1 MIDEDKIRHR
11 MQRIADL
18 VQRLDSVADPAV
30 KAQAKELMECVLDLH
45 GEALERVMQCVRR
58 SGEPGQPITE
68 AMSSDAVVTSVLLL
82 YGLHPVDFET
92 RVRQAVD
99 KAQAVLRLQGAD
111 AELTG
116 TNGGTVRI
124 RVHGV
129 DSEFAA
135 RTVRSTLE
143 DELYAAAP
151 DATALVLQG
160 LERFPVAGLVSL
172 G

>member
-1 MIDEDKIRHR
+1 MMDEEKLRHR

-30 KAQAKELMECVLDLH
+30 KAQSRELMECVMDLH
-45 GEALERVMQCVRR
+45 GEALERVMQCIRQ
-58 SGEPGQPITE
+58 SGELGRPVTE
-68 AMSSDAVVTSVLLL
+68 ALSADAVVTSVLLL

-92 RVRQAVD
+92 RVRQAVE
-99 KAQAVLRLQGAD
+99 KVQPALRQQGAD

-116 TNGGTVRI
+116 MSGGAVRI
-124 RVHGV
+124 LIRGV

-135 RTVRSTLE
+135 RTVRSALE

-151 DATALVLQG
+151 DATSLILQG
-160 LERFPVAGLVSL
+160 LECFPAAGFVSL

>member
-1 MIDEDKIRHR
+1 MIDEEKLRHR

-18 VQRLDSVADPAV
+18 VQHLDSVADPAV
-30 KAQAKELMECVLDLH
+30 RAQSRELMECVMDLH
-45 GEALERVMQCVRR
+45 GEAMERVMQCIRQ
-58 SGEPGQPITE
+58 SGEPSRSITE
-68 AMSSDAVVTSVLLL
+68 ALSGDAVVTSVLLL

-92 RVRQAVD
+92 RVRQAVE
-99 KAQAVLRLQGAD
+99 KAQPALRQQGAD

-116 TNGGTVRI
+116 MNAGAIRICVR
-124 RVHGV
+124 GV

-135 RTVRSTLE
+135 RTVRSALE

-151 DATALVLQG
+151 DATSLSLQG
-160 LERFPVAGLVSL
+160 LEHFPAAGFVAL